1 MLKDEKHQAYVKEV
15 KENFKKYQNIKMD
28 SPCDGY
34 DQKSLQECMMKKFM
48 ESQVYFWVLL
58 AGFSSLTV
66 RIFFT
71 RQNLFQIL
79 KQH

>member
-1 MLKDEKHQAYVKEV
+1 
-15 KENFKKYQNIKMD
+15 MD
-28 SPCDGY
+28 SPCVGY
-34 DQKSLQECMMKKFM
+34 DQKSVQECMMKKFM
-48 ESQVYFWVLL
+48 ESQVYFWLLL
-58 AGFSSLTV
+58 AVFSSLTV